1 LNKRKLTVLSA
12 AIGLVMSATAMGGTL
27 SESQYRVAKA
37 DIATRHQSDQAACEA
52 MAGNAKDVCN
62 AESNGRESVAKAE
75 LEHSYAPSL
84 THDYDVHIAKASAS
98 YAIANEKCDESAGNV
113 QDVCRKEAKSAEV
126 VARADAELMQKS
138 AVANASANDDTAA
151 AARKADMEKRD
162 AAYAVAKEKCD
173 SLADAAQA
181 SCIADAK
188 KVHGQS

>member
-1 LNKRKLTVLSA
+1 MGD
-12 AIGLVMSATAMGGTL
+12 AI
-27 SESQYRVAKA
+27 SESQYRTAKG
-37 DIATRHQSDQAACEA
+37 DIAIRHQSDQAACEA

-75 LEHSYAPSL
+75 LEQAYAPSL
-84 THDYDVHIAKASAS
+84 THDYDVHIAKAAAN

-113 QDVCRKEAKSAEV
+113 QDVCRKEAKSAEA

-138 AVANASANDDTAA
+138 AAANTGANEANGA
-151 AARKADMEKRD
+151 AARKAAMEKRD

-188 KVHGQS
+188 KAHGQS